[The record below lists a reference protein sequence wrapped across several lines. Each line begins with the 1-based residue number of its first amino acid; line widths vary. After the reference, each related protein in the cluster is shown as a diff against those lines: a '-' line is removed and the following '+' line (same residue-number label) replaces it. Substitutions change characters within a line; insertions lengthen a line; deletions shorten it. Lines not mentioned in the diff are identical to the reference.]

1 MSTMNIMNTLQHL
14 VNPAV
19 LAFLLIFSAISS
31 VFGNAGQSACC
42 TSQLYVICNCS
53 FSFKSKYLTSLIDS
67 AIWIASL
74 NLCQSRS
81 PSLQFLILECS
92 SVCSSKHTKG
102 CSSSKTALKIGV
114 TTRPVNSLL
123 NFSWCPSDRY
133 EACLWCS
140 RPVNLFYTIT
150 YSWHGFWLN
159 RWITNMA
166 WLALKPQ
173 LALRT
178 LGVEYR

>member
-31 VFGNAGQSACC
+31 VFSNAGQSACGA
-42 TSQLYVICNCS
+42 SQLYVICNCS

-81 PSLQFLILECS
+81 PSLWFLIPKCS
-92 SVCSSKHTKG
+92 SV

-140 RPVNLFYTIT
+140 WPVNLFYTIT
-150 YSWHGFWLN
+150 YSWHGF
-159 RWITNMA
+159 
-166 WLALKPQ
+166 
-173 LALRT
+173 
-178 LGVEYR
+178 G